1 MKVSVEIVPK
11 QTVFNEITRRPIVDK
26 LVVPVAP
33 DLVPEYLH
41 KTKTIIILYIS
52 YYTSKQMI
60 DSEVL
65 VVSYISYVLIY
76 IL

>member
-11 QTVFNEITRRPIVDK
+11 QTVFNEITGRPVVDK

-41 KTKTIIILYIS
+41 KTKTIIILHIT
-52 YYTSKQMI
+52 YTSKQRI
-60 DSEVL
+60 DSEVF
-65 VVSYISYVLIY
+65 VVSYISYTLIY

>member
-11 QTVFNEITRRPIVDK
+11 QTVFNEITGRPVVDK

-41 KTKTIIILYIS
+41 KTRTIIILHIT
-52 YYTSKQMI
+52 YTSKQRI
-60 DSEVL
+60 DSEVF
-65 VVSYISYVLIY
+65 VVSYISYTLIY

>member
-1 MKVSVEIVPK
+1 MKVSVKIVPK
-11 QTVFNEITRRPIVDK
+11 QTVFNEITGRPVVDK

-41 KTKTIIILYIS
+41 KTKTIIILDIT
-52 YYTSKQMI
+52 YTSKQRI
-60 DSEVL
+60 DSEVF
-65 VVSYISYVLIY
+65 VVSYISYTLIY

>member
-11 QTVFNEITRRPIVDK
+11 QTVFNEITGRPVVDK
-26 LVVPVAP
+26 LVIPVAP

-41 KTKTIIILYIS
+41 KTKTIIILDIT
-52 YYTSKQMI
+52 YTSKQRI
-60 DSEVL
+60 DSEVF
-65 VVSYISYVLIY
+65 VVSYISYTLIY